1 MATKDFNSKAP
12 PPALATPADYRWL
25 LEQLVARGTGWGKTQ
40 SVGGY
45 LTDDINFVTQTPD
58 SQVKETKNKIEVQ
71 KVAVTIDPQIYP
83 LEETR
88 DLIIE
93 DVMKKYGGKMIKKRD
108 PNEPE
113 FEGPG
118 VWLIKRN
125 AFLGDYTPSAANSNT
140 YVPNPEAYRVTLP
153 VDRPVNIPVQWSGGF
168 VIEAGGVLAI
178 RQKDVPALAEALQ
191 SIRDGKASVE
201 EALYET
207 DAKTGEKLAK
217 FDIYGMAPGFREGNY
232 KTVDLNDDVKA
243 IQAAFAARHK
253 ARPPGAKW
261 HEM

>member
-1 MATKDFNSKAP
+1 MAATDFNEKAQ
-12 PPALATPADYRWL
+12 PPALATPAEYRSL
-25 LEQLVARGTGWGKTQ
+25 LEKLVSQGTGWGKTQ

-125 AFLGDYTPSAANSNT
+125 AFLGDYMPSAENSNT

-153 VDRPVNIPVQWSGGF
+153 VDAPVNIPVQWSGGF
-168 VIEAGGVLAI
+168 VIETGGVLAI

-191 SIRDGKASVE
+191 SIRDGKATAE
-201 EALYET
+201 EALYEA

-232 KTVDLNDDVKA
+232 KPVELAADVKA
-243 IQAAFAARHK
+243 TQAAFGTKPK
-253 ARPPGAKW
+253 AQAPGRKPGQ
-261 HEM
+261 